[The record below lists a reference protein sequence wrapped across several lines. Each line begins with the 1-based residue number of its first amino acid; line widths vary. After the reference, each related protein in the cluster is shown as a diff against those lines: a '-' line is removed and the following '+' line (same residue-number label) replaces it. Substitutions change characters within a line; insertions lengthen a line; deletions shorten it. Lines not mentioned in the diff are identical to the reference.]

1 MHAPIFFSSRLTV
14 PLCRL
19 LSSRMA
25 DIAALTQQGFSETT
39 SRAKARS
46 CNSLLGLAFF
56 ALLRQR
62 LLLVA
67 PFSSLLTRSLAVLA
81 LLLGL
86 RLFFHSLL
94 LGLLGALAL
103 LRQRL
108 LLFPLPLLLLLVRI
122 LNPARLLPLRR
133 LWRVVA
139 KSAAL
144 AGCERLWR
152 RDAVV
157 RPNDGLDLSN
167 GDLRD
172 TSF

>member
-56 ALLRQR
+56 ALLRPRLFLVAPFSSLLTRSLAVLALLLGLRLFFNSLLLGLLGALALLRLR

-86 RLFFHSLL
+86 RLFFNSLL

-103 LRQRL
+103 LR
-108 LLFPLPLLLLLVRI
+108 
-122 LNPARLLPLRR
+122 
-133 LWRVVA
+133 
-139 KSAAL
+139 
-144 AGCERLWR
+144 
-152 RDAVV
+152 
-157 RPNDGLDLSN
+157 
-167 GDLRD
+167 
-172 TSF
+172 